1 MDTDL
6 LQVSI
11 LLGRLTAALVFDAN
25 CNTILRN
32 TLEAPVRLPPHGP
45 DIVGTS
51 YSRSTVIWVTSL
63 LDVELSSV
71 VEMAEVHGVSN
82 SSTVVKKSELQSYT
96 WIT

>member
-11 LLGRLTAALVFDAN
+11 LLRVDRLTAALVFDAN

-32 TLEAPVRLPPHGP
+32 TLEAPVRLLPHGP

-63 LDVELSSV
+63 LDVELSLV

-96 WIT
+96 